1 MTAQMNDRIKYKGS
15 NYSLAVTPLENF
27 FSENPESR
35 PKFTGFN
42 SGCMRGYI
50 ARWEIRDEKL
60 YLVGM
65 DMMLQTAATFGSI
78 FPGGD
83 IFADW
88 VSGDLPCHYGKYF
101 RRNALDFN
109 PIPEFTLTLEVEN
122 GVVKS
127 ASDRKNEI
135 PF

>member
-1 MTAQMNDRIKYKGS
+1 MNDRIKYRDKQYG
-15 NYSLAVTPLENF
+15 LAVFPLEEYFN
-27 FSENPESR
+27 NRGGTR
-35 PKFTGFN
+35 PDFVMMQ
-42 SGCMRGYI
+42 SACRRGYI
-50 ARWEIRDEKL
+50 AEWEVREDRLFLTGVEMVCFKD
-60 YLVGM
+60 V
-65 DMMLQTAATFGSI
+65 TFDSL
-78 FPGGD
+78 FPGATAQGV
-83 IFADW
+83 FADW